1 MFHLGSTWSEN
12 ESVSKKAKN
21 NSAPRKSFGL
31 SSASQEKLSD
41 GGKGAGVG
49 GKGEG
54 KGGVGCEGG
63 REVRVWSE
71 GRAVAKFW
79 IFC

>member
-1 MFHLGSTWSEN
+1 M
-12 ESVSKKAKN
+12 
-21 NSAPRKSFGL
+21 
-31 SSASQEKLSD
+31 
-41 GGKGAGVG
+41 G

-71 GRAVAKFW
+71 GRAVAKF
-79 IFC
+79 